1 MGNKGFQIVG
11 ENGTPKKSN
20 KKWIAI
26 GCSAMAVISLC
37 IIGGVSLMNRTP
49 DDYKDY
55 EEKAKIYDDQGIE
68 YTYDDYKQDEKAIAE
83 AKDDKEVDE
92 NGKEINTLPQNGMSE
107 ASQKLLGKN
116 DQILQD
122 MKEETMVDTTVN
134 DVTASIIDQVKTMN
148 NFISTHCGY
157 PDDQYGEEY
166 EVVKWYID
174 DVVNSMAGK
183 AQFEPLYGASVEQV
197 QAEMRY
203 SILEN
208 VVYNS
213 GNDYTQYYD
222 CLANWMSIGHPNI
235 TSINTISLIK
245 IDEPKMYDNTYL
257 QNLDA
262 IIFSNGAK
270 YKVHL
275 ASQVIDGGGS
285 IYKVLDIEQI

>member
-11 ENGTPKKSN
+11 ENGNPKKSN
-20 KKWIAI
+20 KKWIII
-26 GCSAMAVISLC
+26 GCSAMAVVALC

-49 DDYKDY
+49 DDYKNY

-68 YTYDDYKQDEKAIAE
+68 YTYDDYKQDEKAIAK
-83 AKDDKEVDE
+83 AKDNQKTDKKDE
-92 NGKEINTLPQNGMSE
+92 EISILPQDDISE
-107 ASQKLLGKN
+107 ASKKLLGKN

-134 DVTASIIDQVKTMN
+134 DVSASIINQVKTMN

-183 AQFEPLYGASVEQV
+183 AEFEPLYGASVEQV
-197 QAEMRY
+197 QAEVRY

-208 VVYNS
+208 IVYNS
-213 GNDYTQYYD
+213 GNEYTQYYD

-235 TSINTISLIK
+235 TNIDTISLIK
-245 IDEPKMYDNTYL
+245 IDEPKMYDDAYL

-262 IIFSNGAK
+262 IIFSNGDK

-275 ASQVIDGGGS
+275 ASQVIDGGES
-285 IYKVLDIEQI
+285 IYKVLDIEKI

>member
-11 ENGTPKKSN
+11 ENGNPKKSN
-20 KKWIAI
+20 KKWIII
-26 GCSAMAVISLC
+26 GCSVMAVVALC

-49 DDYKDY
+49 DDYKNY

-68 YTYDDYKQDEKAIAE
+68 YTYDDYKQDEKAIAK
-83 AKDDKEVDE
+83 AKDNQKTDKKDE
-92 NGKEINTLPQNGMSE
+92 EISILPQDDISE
-107 ASQKLLGKN
+107 ASKKLLGKN

-134 DVTASIIDQVKTMN
+134 DVSASIINQVKTMN

-183 AQFEPLYGASVEQV
+183 AEFEPLYGASVEQV

-208 VVYNS
+208 IVYNS
-213 GNDYTQYYD
+213 GNEYTQYYD

-235 TSINTISLIK
+235 TNIDTISLIK
-245 IDEPKMYDNTYL
+245 IDEPKMYDDAYL

-262 IIFSNGAK
+262 IIFSNGDK

-275 ASQVIDGGGS
+275 ASQVIDGGES
-285 IYKVLDIEQI
+285 IYKVLDIEKI